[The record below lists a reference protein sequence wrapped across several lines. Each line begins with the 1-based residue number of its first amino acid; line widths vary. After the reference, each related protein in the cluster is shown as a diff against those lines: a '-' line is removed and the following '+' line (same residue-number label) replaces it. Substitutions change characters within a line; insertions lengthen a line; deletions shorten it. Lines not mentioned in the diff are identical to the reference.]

1 MDASV
6 AAPPFRARVR
16 HLPGAAVVDLAGD
29 VDARAERDLD
39 LAYAEATA
47 TQPSAGQEAPA
58 IVLNFAG
65 VSYINSTGIALLVAL
80 LGRARGDDR
89 QVRAFGLSDHYQEI
103 VEITRLIDFMPTY
116 PDERAALAGE
126 VDARPEARL

>member
-1 MDASV
+1 MEATV
-6 AAPPFRARVR
+6 AAPLFRAPVR

-47 TQPSAGQEAPA
+47 TQPAGQEAPA

-80 LGRARGDDR
+80 LGRARGDYR

-103 VEITRLIDFMPTY
+103 FEITRLIDFMPTY

-126 VDARPEARL
+126 VGARPEARL